1 MAKQIAQY
9 QDGESMQIFA
19 LLKET
24 AAKTTSAGKPY
35 LALTISDTSGE
46 ISGMRW
52 DATPDEIKQLQA
64 GKVVS
69 VKGQR
74 ETYRDRPQIKIDSI
88 RLATESEPHDPLLFV
103 PRAPETTIQLKAG
116 FREFFDLIDEPVW
129 RKIAGH
135 LFSKHGEKL
144 FSYPAAK
151 SNHHA
156 FVGGLAFHTLSILR
170 LARSVV
176 GQYPNVNAALL
187 YTGAML
193 HDLGKTIELSGPI
206 ATQYTVMGNLI
217 GHISLLDGEIVQACD
232 ELGFDPESPKVVL
245 LRHMILSHH
254 GLLEYGSPAR
264 PQLLEAEIL
273 HHLDELDASIM
284 TIQTALN
291 KTAPGEYTDRL
302 FSLDNR
308 RFYRPTNEETL
319 KKS

>member
-9 QDGESMQIFA
+9 QEGESMQLFA
-19 LLKET
+19 LLKEA

-35 LALTISDTSGE
+35 LALTISDASGE

-232 ELGFDPESPKVVL
+232 ELGFDPESSKVVL

-254 GLLEYGSPAR
+254 GLLEYGSPSR

>member
-9 QDGESMQIFA
+9 QEGESMQLFA
-19 LLKET
+19 LLKEA

-35 LALTISDTSGE
+35 LALTISDASGE

-232 ELGFDPESPKVVL
+232 ELGFDPESPKVAL

-254 GLLEYGSPAR
+254 GMVEYGSGAR
-264 PQLLEAEIL
+264 PQIL
-273 HHLDELDASIM
+273 GGVIL
-284 TIQTALN
+284 
-291 KTAPGEYTDRL
+291 
-302 FSLDNR
+302 
-308 RFYRPTNEETL
+308 
-319 KKS
+319 

>member
-9 QDGESMQIFA
+9 QEGESMQLFA
-19 LLKET
+19 LLKEA

-35 LALTISDTSGE
+35 LALTISDASGE

-116 FREFFDLIDEPVW
+116 FREFFYLIDEPVW

-254 GLLEYGSPAR
+254 GLLEYGSPSR

>member
-9 QDGESMQIFA
+9 QEGESMQLFA

-35 LALTISDTSGE
+35 LALTISDASGE

-52 DATPDEIKQLQA
+52 DATPNEIKQLQA

-254 GLLEYGSPAR
+254 GLLEYGSPSR

>member
-9 QDGESMQIFA
+9 QEGESMQLFA
-19 LLKET
+19 LLKEA

-35 LALTISDTSGE
+35 LALTISDASGE

-103 PRAPETTIQLKAG
+103 PRAPETTIQLKSG

-232 ELGFDPESPKVVL
+232 ELGFDPESSKVVL

>member
-9 QDGESMQIFA
+9 QEGESMQLFA
-19 LLKET
+19 LLKEA

-35 LALTISDTSGE
+35 LALTISDASGE

-129 RKIAGH
+129 RTIAGH

-254 GLLEYGSPAR
+254 GLLEYGSPSR

>member
-9 QDGESMQIFA
+9 QEGESMQLFA
-19 LLKET
+19 LLKEA

-35 LALTISDTSGE
+35 LALTISDASGE

-88 RLATESEPHDPLLFV
+88 HLATESEPHDPLLFV

-232 ELGFDPESPKVVL
+232 ELGFYPESPKVVL

>member
-9 QDGESMQIFA
+9 QEGESMQLFA
-19 LLKET
+19 LLKEA

-35 LALTISDTSGE
+35 LALTISDASGE

-135 LFSKHGEKL
+135 LFGKHGEKL

-254 GLLEYGSPAR
+254 GLLEYGSPSR

-302 FSLDNR
+302 FSLDNH

>member
-9 QDGESMQIFA
+9 QDGESMQLFA
-19 LLKET
+19 LLKEAT
-24 AAKTTSAGKPY
+24 AKTTSAGKPY
-35 LALTISDTSGE
+35 LALTISDASGE

-88 RLATESEPHDPLLFV
+88 RLATENEPHDPLLFV
-103 PRAPETTIQLKAG
+103 PRAPETTVQLKAG

-170 LARSVV
+170 LARAVV
-176 GQYPNVNAALL
+176 SQYPNVNAALL

-206 ATQYTVMGNLI
+206 ATQYTVTGNLI

-291 KTAPGEYTDRL
+291 KTTPGEYTDRL

>member
-19 LLKET
+19 LLKEA

-52 DATPDEIKQLQA
+52 DAMPDEIKQLQA

-88 RLATESEPHDPLLFV
+88 RLATKSEPHDPLLFV

-144 FSYPAAK
+144 FLYPAAK

>member
-9 QDGESMQIFA
+9 KEGESMQLFA
-19 LLKET
+19 LLKEA

-35 LALTISDTSGE
+35 LALTISDASGE

-170 LARSVV
+170 LAHSVV

>member
-1 MAKQIAQY
+1 MAKLIAQY
-9 QDGESMQIFA
+9 QDGEEMQLFA
-19 LLKET
+19 LIKEA

-35 LALTISDTSGE
+35 LALTLADASGE
-46 ISGMRW
+46 IGGMRW
-52 DATPDEIKQLQA
+52 DASPKDIAELQA

-74 ETYRDRPQIKIDSI
+74 ETYRDRPQIKIETI
-88 RLATESEPHDPLLFV
+88 RLAGDDEPHDPLLFV
-103 PRAPETTIQLKAG
+103 PRAPETTAQLKAG

-129 RKIAGH
+129 KKIAGH
-135 LFSKHGEKL
+135 LFSKHGDKL

-170 LARSVV
+170 LARSVEA
-176 GQYPNVNAALL
+176 QYPGINAALL

-232 ELGFDPESPKVVL
+232 ELGLDPEAPKVIL
-245 LRHMILSHH
+245 LRHMILF
-254 GLLEYGSPAR
+254 LLC
-264 PQLLEAEIL
+264 
-273 HHLDELDASIM
+273 
-284 TIQTALN
+284 
-291 KTAPGEYTDRL
+291 
-302 FSLDNR
+302 
-308 RFYRPTNEETL
+308 
-319 KKS
+319 

>member
-1 MAKQIAQY
+1 MAKLIAQY
-9 QDGESMQIFA
+9 QDGEEMQLFA
-19 LLKET
+19 LIKEA

-35 LALTISDTSGE
+35 LALTLADASGE
-46 ISGMRW
+46 IGGMRW
-52 DATPDEIKQLQA
+52 DASPKDIAELQA

-74 ETYRDRPQIKIDSI
+74 ETYRDRPQIKIETI
-88 RLATESEPHDPLLFV
+88 RLAGDDEPHDPLPFV
-103 PRAPETTIQLKAG
+103 PRAPETTAQLKAG

-129 RKIAGH
+129 KKIAGH
-135 LFSKHGEKL
+135 LFSKHGDKL

-170 LARSVV
+170 LARSVEA
-176 GQYPNVNAALL
+176 QYPGINAALL

-232 ELGFDPESPKVVL
+232 ELGLDPEAPKVIL

-273 HHLDELDASIM
+273 HQLDELDASIM
-284 TIQTALN
+284 TIQTALRQ
-291 KTAPGEYTDRL
+291 TAPGEYTDRL

>member
-9 QDGESMQIFA
+9 QEGESMQLFA
-19 LLKET
+19 LLKEA

-35 LALTISDTSGE
+35 LALTISDASGE

-103 PRAPETTIQLKAG
+103 PRAPETTIQLKVG

-254 GLLEYGSPAR
+254 GLLEYGSPSR

>member
-9 QDGESMQIFA
+9 QEGESMQLFA
-19 LLKET
+19 LLKEA

-35 LALTISDTSGE
+35 LALTISDASGE

-116 FREFFDLIDEPVW
+116 FREFFDLIDEPIW

-254 GLLEYGSPAR
+254 GLLEYGSPSR